1 MFMSSSRQTPVGT
14 QQMMS
19 LSIDAF
25 RSGVYWA
32 GEPALVP
39 LALREST
46 WDEARA
52 WVE

>member
-1 MFMSSSRQTPVGT
+1 MSSSRQTPVGT